1 MAAYCLVESLIVLLK
16 GSVFVLPC
24 SKVNVKATSETGMHR
39 KCFEKILVTLMRI
52 EIEMKEMPT
61 SMERTTAAEVNI
73 NRSYFRSTFL
83 LWLISYEQ

>member
-1 MAAYCLVESLIVLLK
+1 MAAYCLVESLIGPLKGCVSVLL
-16 GSVFVLPC
+16 C
-24 SKVNVKATSETGMHR
+24 SKVNVKATSKTGMHR
-39 KCFEKILVTLMRI
+39 KCLEKILVTLMRI

-61 SMERTTAAEVNI
+61 STERTTAAEVNI

>member
-1 MAAYCLVESLIVLLK
+1 MAAYCLVESLIGLLK
-16 GSVFVLPC
+16 SSVFVLPC
-24 SKVNVKATSETGMHR
+24 SKVNVRATSKTGMHR
-39 KCFEKILVTLMRI
+39 KCLEKILVTLMRI

-61 SMERTTAAEVNI
+61 LMERTIAAEVNI

>member
-1 MAAYCLVESLIVLLK
+1 MAAYCLVESLIGLFE

-24 SKVNVKATSETGMHR
+24 SKVNVKATSKMGMHR
-39 KCFEKILVTLMRI
+39 KCLEKIFVTLMMI

-61 SMERTTAAEVNI
+61 SMERTIAAEVNI
-73 NRSYFRSTFL
+73 NRSYDQSTFL